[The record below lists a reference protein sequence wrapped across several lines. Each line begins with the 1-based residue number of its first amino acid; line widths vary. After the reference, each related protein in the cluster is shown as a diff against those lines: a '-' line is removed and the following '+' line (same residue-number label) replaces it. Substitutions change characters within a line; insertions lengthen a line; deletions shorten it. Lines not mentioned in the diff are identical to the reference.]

1 MINLDIKSE
10 VVKLR
15 GLDYSFDA
23 IATKVGVSKP
33 KVMDICSE
41 FDGEISTVRQGKLNA
56 TVEDLSYATQHRSD
70 LYRELVGKLHTEIS
84 SRDITEVSTDRLF
97 AMLERTERSLSAIE
111 QRTML
116 RDGDPF
122 ADMSDED
129 LEKIINATS
138 NSTVS

>member
-1 MINLDIKSE
+1 MISLDTKSE
-10 VVKLR
+10 VIKLR

-41 FDGEISTVRQGKLNA
+41 FEGEIAIVRQGQLNA
-56 TVEDLSYATQHRSD
+56 TVEDLTYATQQRTE
-70 LYRELVGKLHTEIS
+70 LYRQLVGKLYTEIG
-84 SRDITEVSTDRLF
+84 SRDITEVSTERLF
-97 AMLERTERSLSAIE
+97 TMLERTERSLSAIE
-111 QRTML
+111 QRTMP

-129 LEKIINATS
+129 LAKIINATTYS
-138 NSTVS
+138 AV